1 MLAQTLQPR
10 EIIVC
15 NDGSSDD
22 LAGALEPYR
31 DRITLVHLE
40 QNQGLS
46 AARNAALRLASAEF
60 VATLDA
66 DDTYLP
72 RYLESVAELASARP
86 DLAILVTDAYVE
98 LDGERL
104 RASYDESWPFEVT
117 KQRIGILERNFIPS
131 RTAVR
136 RSLLLDLGGW
146 DESLRHAEDWDL
158 C

>member
-1 MLAQTLQPR
+1 M
-10 EIIVC
+10 
-15 NDGSSDD
+15 
-22 LAGALEPYR
+22 
-31 DRITLVHLE
+31 
-40 QNQGLS
+40 
-46 AARNAALRLASAEF
+46 
-60 VATLDA
+60 ATLDA